1 MNEEETLLKE
11 INENLMDMSHLIQN
25 FKFIQNEFRNPISN
39 LESIIQFKSVQDSIY
54 LKNKQKI
61 QSITDHLEKIYFK
74 TNSNVSIDFGKL
86 ELNRI
91 EIKNEPIEIVDFDDS
106 STQMK
111 FAQSKILSFNQKND
125 LIKLCEFNLD
135 TKWKL
140 IYQASKDGFRAG
152 NFHSKCD
159 DKSPTLTIFRVKHLG
174 YIFGGYTEVKWSQ
187 FSEHTLDSNAFIFS
201 LTNKSKRP
209 CKMMTNDPRKSIYR
223 SSSYGPVFGYGDI
236 HIADN
241 SNMTMDSYSNLGY
254 TYTHPKY
261 VYKSKEIVSFLAGS
275 FQFQLDEI
283 EIYVKE

>member
-1 MNEEETLLKE
+1 M
-11 INENLMDMSHLIQN
+11 
-25 FKFIQNEFRNPISN
+25 
-39 LESIIQFKSVQDSIY
+39 QDSIY
-54 LKNKQKI
+54 SKNKRII
-61 QSITDHLEKIYFK
+61 QSITDHLKKIYFK
-74 TNSNVSIDFGKL
+74 SDSKVLIDFGKL

-91 EIKNEPIEIVDFDDS
+91 EIKNEQIEIVDFDDS
-106 STQMK
+106 STPIK
-111 FAQSKILSFNQKND
+111 FAQSKILSFNQEYD

-140 IYQASKDGFRAG
+140 IYQASQDGFRAG

-159 DKSPTLTIFRVKHLG
+159 DKSPTLTIFRVKQLG

-201 LTNKSKRP
+201 LTNKSNKP
-209 CKMMTNDPRKSIYR
+209 CKMMTNDPTKSIYQ
-223 SSSYGPVFGYGDI
+223 SSYGPVFGYGDI
-236 HIADN
+236 HIAAN
-241 SNMTMDSYSNLGY
+241 SNTTMDSYSNLGY

-283 EIYVKE
+283 EVYVKE